1 MKKSAKL
8 LYDKIEAV
16 ADKNIANQ
24 SAIAGEI
31 QVLVSDADSESL
43 QIILDDVK
51 KRLSGPGW
59 GSYKSAVAG
68 IKFALEDILQTRSKK
83 M

>member
-8 LYDKIEAV
+8 LYDKIEAIV
-16 ADKNIANQ
+16 DKNIANQ

-31 QVLVSDADSESL
+31 QMLVSDADSETL

-59 GSYKSAVAG
+59 GSYKSAVAA
-68 IKFALEDILQTRSKK
+68 IKFALEAILQARAKK
-83 M
+83 V